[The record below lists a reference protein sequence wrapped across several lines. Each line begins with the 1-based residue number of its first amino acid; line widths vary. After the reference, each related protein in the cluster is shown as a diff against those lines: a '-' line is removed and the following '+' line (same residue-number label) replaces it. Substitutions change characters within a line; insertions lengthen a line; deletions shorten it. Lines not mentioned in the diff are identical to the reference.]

1 MPLVVGV
8 RFKPATKVYYFDP
21 AGLEDLC
28 VGDYVL
34 VETSRARELGRVVI
48 PPKQVPSEEVVG
60 RLKPVLGRATS
71 VDLASAQHY
80 ITREEQALAKCRSKV
95 EEHSLPIK
103 VIRAEYN
110 YDGSYLTLYFTAEK
124 RVDFRA
130 LVRDLARLFRTR
142 IELRQVGV
150 RDEAKLIAGLGP
162 CGQPLCCATH
172 LCEFIPVSIKMA
184 KQQGLPLSPMEISG
198 MCGRLMCCLTYENEF
213 YREAQAKLPRSGDSI
228 ATADGVGTVKGLNV
242 MKETVQV
249 ELESGTVIEVPLSE
263 TEVEPSRRARRGT
276 QQQSEP
282 QGGGA

>member
-21 AGLEDLC
+21 AALEDLRE
-28 VGDYVL
+28 GDHVL
-34 VETSRARELGRVVI
+34 VETSRARELGKVVI
-48 PPKQVPSEEVVG
+48 PPTEVPAGEIVG
-60 RLKPVLGRATS
+60 KLKPILGKATA

-80 ITREEQALAKCRSKV
+80 TMREEEALLKCRGKV
-95 EEHSLPIK
+95 EEHNLPIK

-110 YDGSYLTLYFTAEK
+110 YDGSHLTFYFTAEK

-184 KQQGLPLSPMEISG
+184 KQQDLPLSPMEISG

-213 YREAQAKLPRSGDSI
+213 YREAQAAMPRDGDTI
-228 ATADGVGTVKGLNV
+228 ATADGVGRVKGVNV
-242 MKETVQV
+242 IKETVQV
-249 ELESGTVIEVPLSE
+249 ELESGTVVEVPLSE
-263 TEVEPSRRARRGT
+263 TQVQPSQPGKRGKH
-276 QQQSEP
+276 QQSER
-282 QGGGA
+282 

>member
-21 AGLEDLC
+21 AGLEDLRE
-28 VGDYVL
+28 GDYVL
-34 VETSRARELGRVVI
+34 VETSRARELGKVVI
-48 PPKQVPSEEVVG
+48 PPTGVPPEEIVG
-60 RLKPVLGRATS
+60 KLKPILGRATS

-80 ITREEQALAKCRSKV
+80 VTREEQTLIKCRAKV
-95 EEHSLPIK
+95 EEHNLPIK
-103 VIRAEYN
+103 VVRAEYN
-110 YDGSYLTLYFTAEK
+110 YDGSHLTFYFTAEK

-184 KQQGLPLSPMEISG
+184 KQQDLPLSPMEISG

-213 YREAQAKLPRSGDSI
+213 YREAQAKMPRIGETI
-228 ATADGVGTVKGLNV
+228 ATADGVGRVRGFNV
-242 MKETVQV
+242 IKETVQV
-249 ELESGTVIEVPLSE
+249 ELESGTVIETPLSD
-263 TEVEPSRRARRGT
+263 TEVEPSQRGRRAKP
-276 QQQSEP
+276 QDSER
-282 QGGGA
+282 